1 MSHPRFRQ
9 SYAKTLLT
17 DCPAL
22 VKKQLDNDSRNP
34 TRAMQ
39 KGSLLD
45 FLTFGLDDRYEVVD
59 ARYKSGPR
67 EGELATDY
75 TCKEAREAK
84 EDILSRGLTPAL
96 ETEID
101 ALAPTARALRARIQ
115 LMAEEMSG
123 GRAAGHAYSIEYQP
137 YMEWTGELGVE
148 CKGTPDVVVLV
159 FMRDLIKVCTIDVKH
174 TAFLQPAKFDRQVYS
189 MCWDVQGMAYA
200 EGSKAWAEAE
210 HSTPAFHMDHYIL
223 ASSSLELGLP
233 PCARPLAPTY
243 KEVGK
248 RRWGKAQGLW
258 KECLASGSWPS
269 YQETPVEPNRYV
281 VSTWLEAYDEST
293 FTEDAEP

>member
-17 DCPAL
+17 DCAAL
-22 VKKQLDNDSRNP
+22 CKKQLDNDSRSP
-34 TRAMQ
+34 TRAME

-45 FLTFGLDDRYEVVD
+45 YLTFGLDDRYELVD

-67 EGELATDY
+67 EGQPAEDWTS
-75 TCKEAREAK
+75 TEARMQGTEVR
-84 EDILSRGLTPAL
+84 SRGLLPVLQCEVDAL
-96 ETEID
+96 QPTADAIRGRID
-101 ALAPTARALRARIQ
+101 A
-115 LMAEEMSG
+115 MAAEMSG
-123 GRAAGHAYSIEYQP
+123 GTDAGYDYQIEFQP
-137 YMEWTGELGVE
+137 EMEWTSELGTE
-148 CKGTPDVVVLV
+148 CRGTPDVVVLV

-174 TAFLQPAKFDRQVYS
+174 TAVLQPAKFDRQVYS

-200 EGSKAWAEAE
+200 EGAKAWAESE
-210 HSTPAFHMDHYIL
+210 HSLPAFHMDHYIL

-233 PCARPLAPTY
+233 PCARPLAPTF

-248 RRWGKAQGLW
+248 RRWGKAQGIW
-258 KECLASGSWPS
+258 KNCLESGVWPS
-269 YQETPVEPNRYV
+269 YPETPIEPNRYV
-281 VSTWLEAYDEST
+281 VSTWLESYDEST

>member
-1 MSHPRFRQ
+1 MTPRFRQ

-45 FLTFGLDDRYEVVD
+45 YLTFGLDDRYEVVD

-96 ETEID
+96 EVEID

-123 GRAAGHAYSIEYQP
+123 GRAAGHDYAIEYQP
-137 YMEWTGELGVE
+137 HMEWTSELGVD
-148 CKGTPDVVVLV
+148 CHGTPDVVVLV

-200 EGSKAWAEAE
+200 EGSKAWAESE

-243 KEVGK
+243 KEVGR
-248 RRWGKAQGLW
+248 RRWNKAQGMW